1 MGYNKVDAIAEL
13 VAGLTV
19 VEFQQLAGRKRRKS
33 QPTIYF
39 GPPAPN
45 SVSGGHEDFVKDL
58 IGLIGLSMECQ
69 ALHIVRRPGL
79 YCLVFSKCSMPL
91 FAL

>member
-1 MGYNKVDAIAEL
+1 MPAI
-13 VAGLTV
+13 
-19 VEFQQLAGRKRRKS
+19 EFQLLAERKRRKS
-33 QPTIYF
+33 KLTIYF
-39 GPPAPN
+39 GPPDPN

-69 ALHIVRRPGL
+69 ALHIVPRPGL

>member
-1 MGYNKVDAIAEL
+1 MPA
-13 VAGLTV
+13 
-19 VEFQQLAGRKRRKS
+19 VEFQQLAERKRRKS
-33 QPTIYF
+33 WLIIYF

-45 SVSGGHEDFVKDL
+45 SVSGGHEDFVRDL